1 MSRFDVLT
9 EELYN
14 LSIVLDN
21 YNKQTFFSQK
31 QTATLTKTLS
41 AMHFLFSCLQ
51 KETIND
57 DDAHTIIDT
66 LENILHTRYFD
77 FASNLLKSEELISYN
92 TQLNELLFEASY
104 TISLCIGS
112 LCNKEKNYKETVRR
126 YVATIQTITKT
137 VLPPKH
143 SAWLSIEDANKAI
156 KTYLK
161 CD

>member
-1 MSRFDVLT
+1 MSRFDVLA

-21 YNKQTFFSQK
+21 YNKQSFFSKK

-41 AMHFLFSCLQ
+41 AMHFLLSCLQ
-51 KETIND
+51 KETVND

-66 LENILHTRYFD
+66 LENILPTRYFD
-77 FASNLLKSEELISYN
+77 FASNLLKSEELILYN
-92 TQLNELLFEASY
+92 TQLKELLFEASY

>member
-1 MSRFDVLT
+1 MSRFDVLA

-21 YNKQTFFSQK
+21 YNKQTFFSKK

-51 KETIND
+51 KEMIND

-66 LENILHTRYFD
+66 LESILHTRYFD
-77 FASNLLKSEELISYN
+77 FASNLLKAKESISYN
-92 TQLNELLFEASY
+92 TQQKELLFEASY

-126 YVATIQTITKT
+126 YIATIQTIIRAI
-137 VLPPKH
+137 LPANH
-143 SAWLSIEDANKAI
+143 SDRLSIEDANKAT

>member
-1 MSRFDVLT
+1 MSRFDVLA

-21 YNKQTFFSQK
+21 YNKQTFFSKK
-31 QTATLTKTLS
+31 QTAMLTKTLS

-57 DDAHTIIDT
+57 DDAHTIIGT
-66 LENILHTRYFD
+66 LENVLHTRYFD

-92 TQLNELLFEASY
+92 TQLKELLFEASY

>member
-1 MSRFDVLT
+1 MTRHNVLA
-9 EELYN
+9 EELYR
-14 LSIVLDN
+14 LSLSLDK
-21 YNKQTFFSQK
+21 YNRQTLFSKK
-31 QTATLTKTLS
+31 QTAMLTKTLS

-92 TQLNELLFEASY
+92 TQQKELLFEASY
-104 TISLCIGS
+104 TIFLCIGS

-126 YVATIQTITKT
+126 YIATIQTITK
-137 VLPPKH
+137 VFLSPKH
-143 SAWLSIEDANKAI
+143 SAWLSIEDAK
-156 KTYLK
+156 KQ
-161 CD
+161 

>member
-21 YNKQTFFSQK
+21 YNKQTFFSKK

-66 LENILHTRYFD
+66 LETFSTPAILI
-77 FASNLLKSEELISYN
+77 LLQI
-92 TQLNELLFEASY
+92 
-104 TISLCIGS
+104 C
-112 LCNKEKNYKETVRR
+112 
-126 YVATIQTITKT
+126 
-137 VLPPKH
+137 
-143 SAWLSIEDANKAI
+143 
-156 KTYLK
+156 
-161 CD
+161 

>member
-1 MSRFDVLT
+1 MSRFDVLA

-21 YNKQTFFSQK
+21 YKKQSFFSKK

-92 TQLNELLFEASY
+92 TKLKELLFEASY

-126 YVATIQTITKT
+126 YVATIKTITKT

>member
-1 MSRFDVLT
+1 MTRHNVLV
-9 EELYN
+9 EELYR
-14 LSIVLDN
+14 LSLSLDK
-21 YNKQTFFSQK
+21 YNRQTLFSKK

-92 TQLNELLFEASY
+92 TQLKELLFEASY

-112 LCNKEKNYKETVRR
+112 LCNKERNYKETVRR

-137 VLPPKH
+137 VLPTKH

-161 CD
+161 CN

>member
-1 MSRFDVLT
+1 MSRFDVLA

-21 YNKQTFFSQK
+21 YNKQTFFSKK

-66 LENILHTRYFD
+66 LENILHARYFD
-77 FASNLLKSEELISYN
+77 FASNLLKAKESISYN
-92 TQLNELLFEASY
+92 TQQKELLFEASY

>member
-1 MSRFDVLT
+1 MSRFDVLA

-21 YNKQTFFSQK
+21 YNKQTFFSKK

-92 TQLNELLFEASY
+92 TQLKELLFEASY

>member
-21 YNKQTFFSQK
+21 YNKQTLFSQK

-51 KETIND
+51 KEMIND

-66 LENILHTRYFD
+66 LESILHTRYFD
-77 FASNLLKSEELISYN
+77 FASNLLKVKESISYN
-92 TQLNELLFEASY
+92 TQQKELFFEASY

-126 YVATIQTITKT
+126 YIATIQTITRAI
-137 VLPPKH
+137 LPANH
-143 SAWLSIEDANKAI
+143 SDRLSIEDANKAT

>member
-1 MSRFDVLT
+1 MTRHNVLV
-9 EELYN
+9 EELYR
-14 LSIVLDN
+14 LSLSLDK
-21 YNKQTFFSQK
+21 YNRQTLFSKK

-77 FASNLLKSEELISYN
+77 FASNLLKAEESISYN
-92 TQLNELLFEASY
+92 IQQKELLFEASY

-126 YVATIQTITKT
+126 YISTMQTITKAF
-137 VLPPKH
+137 LPPDH
-143 SAWLSIEDANKAI
+143 PNWISIEYANKTI
-156 KTYLK
+156 KKYLK

>member
-21 YNKQTFFSQK
+21 YNKQTFFSKK

-92 TQLNELLFEASY
+92 TQLKELLFEASY

>member
-21 YNKQTFFSQK
+21 YNKQTFFSKK

-92 TQLNELLFEASY
+92 TQLKELLFEASY

-137 VLPPKH
+137 VIPPKH

>member
-1 MSRFDVLT
+1 MSRFDVLA

-21 YNKQTFFSQK
+21 YNKQTFFSKK

-92 TQLNELLFEASY
+92 TQLKELLFEASY

-112 LCNKEKNYKETVRR
+112 LCNKEKNYKETVKR

>member
-1 MSRFDVLT
+1 MSRFDVIT

-21 YNKQTFFSQK
+21 YNKQTFFSKK

-92 TQLNELLFEASY
+92 TQLKELLFEASY

-156 KTYLK
+156 KQYLK

>member
-1 MSRFDVLT
+1 MSRFDVLA

-21 YNKQTFFSQK
+21 YNKQTFFSKK
-31 QTATLTKTLS
+31 QIATLTKTLS

-92 TQLNELLFEASY
+92 TQLKELLFEASY

>member
-21 YNKQTFFSQK
+21 YNKQTFFSKK
-31 QTATLTKTLS
+31 QTATLIKTLS

-92 TQLNELLFEASY
+92 TQLKELLFEASY

-137 VLPPKH
+137 ILPPKH

-156 KTYLK
+156 KTIIK

>member
-21 YNKQTFFSQK
+21 YNKQTFFSKK

-57 DDAHTIIDT
+57 DDSHTIIDT

-92 TQLNELLFEASY
+92 TQLKELLFEASY

>member
-1 MSRFDVLT
+1 MSRFDVLA

-21 YNKQTFFSQK
+21 YNKQTFFSKK

-92 TQLNELLFEASY
+92 TQLKELLFEASY
-104 TISLCIGS
+104 TISLCISS